1 MKNAGKGTQNSL
13 KNTCVKFVPMD
24 GRKGYGKVI
33 KPSLASRLIHLM
45 KYGTL

>member
-1 MKNAGKGTQNSL
+1 MKNAEKETQRLSE
-13 KNTCVKFVPMD
+13 NTCVKFIPMD

-33 KPSLASRLIHLM
+33 KPSLPSRLIRFL

>member
-1 MKNAGKGTQNSL
+1 MRNVGKETRNLL

-33 KPSLASRLIHLM
+33 KPSLPSRLIRFL
-45 KYGTL
+45 KYGAL

>member
-1 MKNAGKGTQNSL
+1 MRNVGKEMQRLSE
-13 KNTCVKFVPMD
+13 NTCVKFIPMN

-33 KPSLASRLIHLM
+33 KPSLPSRLIRFL

>member
-1 MKNAGKGTQNSL
+1 MKNVEKETRKLL
-13 KNTCVKFVPMD
+13 KNTCVEFVPMD

-33 KPSLASRLIHLM
+33 KPSLPSRLIRFL